1 METRKKF
8 FEEDLGTSSEDISAS
23 NFNRDSKNESL
34 SIGDTDKGADQ
45 ITIKD
50 VKIADI
56 EINGYVLVQ
65 FVQEATLVLH
75 WSSCSEQPGVRRMH
89 CQVFEKEE

>member
-1 METRKKF
+1 METRKKL
-8 FEEDLGTSSEDISAS
+8 FEEDLGASSEDISAS

-56 EINGYVLVQ
+56 ETNGCLGSIC
-65 FVQEATLVLH
+65 ARTNTCITLLKLLRTIRCQKNAL
-75 WSSCSEQPGVRRMH
+75 SS
-89 CQVFEKEE
+89 F